1 MNADRYLRSFHVLG
15 LLVGNEGGLRLTQI
29 KEALQLPVSSVH
41 NMLQT
46 MVAAEVLNVTPDLRY
61 SIGPR
66 MVGISLNT
74 VQSLD
79 IRSLARRPLQAL
91 AKAIGADAYLAI
103 KLGQRVFYAD
113 RAAGTQRISLDI
125 RLGETL
131 HLHSTATGKLFAAYD
146 PQLAGR
152 TLSGPLPRMTA
163 NTITDPELLRAE
175 YRAIVARGYATSREE
190 AMEGIAGYAVPV
202 RQPDG
207 KLAAAVHVS
216 VLAGRN
222 LKARERKLIAAATDC
237 AAQIERAL
245 GNFEP
250 APAPRLPTAKAGR
263 QPSPA

>member
-29 KEALQLPVSSVH
+29 KEALKLPVSSVH

-46 MVAAEVLNVTPDLRY
+46 MVAAEVLDVTPDLRY
-61 SIGPR
+61 TIGPR

-79 IRSLARRPLQAL
+79 IRLLARRPLQAL

-113 RAAGTQRISLDI
+113 RAAGAQRISLDI

-146 PQLAGR
+146 SQLAGR
-152 TLSGPLPRMTA
+152 ALAGPLLRLTA
-163 NTITDPELLRAE
+163 NTITDPDLLRAE
-175 YRAIVARGYATSREE
+175 FQAIVERGYATSREE
-190 AMEGIAGYAVPV
+190 AVDGIAGYAVPV

-207 KLAAAVHVS
+207 KLAAAVHIS

-222 LKARERKLIAAATDC
+222 VKARERKLIGAAREC

-245 GNFEP
+245 GHFEP
-250 APAPRLPTAKAGR
+250 PPVVHVSTPRAGR
-263 QPSPA
+263 QPSPV